1 MIDVNRLV
9 ASLLGDMASVQRSK
23 QSQWGYK
30 RAAATVLNLEDPLDA
45 YRLLDGTLRKIP
57 NIGPSSLHII
67 LEVLDSGGSPTVERA
82 VAESG
87 KVADIAASRRM
98 RANFLSR
105 AQVVAALRNP
115 RLQGPRRDDYLGDL
129 QMHSTYS
136 DGSDPLS
143 AIVEAC
149 LERGYSYSA
158 VTDHSYG
165 LPIAGGVS
173 MADLRRQYR
182 EIGEINRRYA
192 GRFVLLKGIEA
203 NVASDG
209 ALDMKPEEIATLDIV
224 VASPHSALRSSAD
237 QTPRMVAAVSHPGV
251 HVLGHPRGR
260 KFGTRHGVMAR
271 WDEIFSAAAEHEVA
285 VEIDGDPSRQDV
297 DFELA
302 RLALDAGCVFALDSD
317 AHSTRDL
324 VYAETAVAHAR
335 LAGIPKARI
344 INCWPVE
351 QLLEWARMRRTG

>member
-1 MIDVNRLV
+1 
-9 ASLLGDMASVQRSK
+9 
-23 QSQWGYK
+23 
-30 RAAATVLNLEDPLDA
+30 
-45 YRLLDGTLRKIP
+45 
-57 NIGPSSLHII
+57 
-67 LEVLDSGGSPTVERA
+67 VLDTGSSATVERA
-82 VAESG
+82 IAESE
-87 KVADIAASRRM
+87 KAADIDASRRM

-105 AQVVAALRNP
+105 AQVVAALRDP
-115 RLQGPRRDDYLGDL
+115 RLRGPRWDDYRGDL

-136 DGSDPLS
+136 DGADSLG
-143 AIVEAC
+143 AIVDGC
-149 LERGYSYSA
+149 VERGYSYSA

-165 LPIAGGVS
+165 LPIARGVS
-173 MADLRRQYR
+173 MTDLRRQHR

-203 NVASDG
+203 NVLADG
-209 ALDMKPEEIATLDIV
+209 ALDMTPEETATLDIV

-237 QTPRMVAAVSHPGV
+237 QTGRVVAAVSRSGV

-260 KFGTRHGVMAR
+260 KFGARHGVQAR
-271 WDEIFSAAAEHEVA
+271 WDEVFSAAAGHDVA

-302 RLALDAGCVFALDSD
+302 RRALDAGCVFALDSD
-317 AHSTRDL
+317 AHSTSEL

-335 LAGIPKARI
+335 LAGIPKARV

-351 QLLEWARMRRTG
+351 KLLDWARRRRTG